1 MKILSAPTRSSIAL
15 LAISGA
21 GLVAAFVLGP
31 AALLRERY
39 PRFDNESAL
48 SAALGESMT
57 VFWQNGSGSLPSGLA
72 ELSDYWFRWH
82 AIKIVISALLIVVLG
97 LLAASLWKLF
107 QNRRIGRRYGSIGCA
122 VAAMSATA
130 LALFSVVLL
139 VLNIQATAVPLVA
152 LLPLLPGAHADAALT
167 QTLLQI
173 TRAVDE
179 PGNSQ
184 ADSPALLTLLEQITR
199 YYWTMIIEAT
209 ALSAAFGASTVVA
222 YRRYVAARDADHPRR
237 RFMYAFLGTAAMV
250 MTFAL
255 VLLLGAAVGAVADP
269 ATALQDSLGI

>member
-1 MKILSAPTRSSIAL
+1 
-15 LAISGA
+15 
-21 GLVAAFVLGP
+21 
-31 AALLRERY
+31 
-39 PRFDNESAL
+39 
-48 SAALGESMT
+48 MT
-57 VFWQNGSGSLPSGLA
+57 VFWHNGSRSFPSGLA

-107 QNRRIGRRYGSIGCA
+107 QGAGIGKTWVSIGCA
-122 VAAMSATA
+122 VAAMSATV

-152 LLPLLPGAHADAALT
+152 LLPLLPGEDADGALA

-179 PGNSQ
+179 PGSPQ
-184 ADSPALLTLLEQITR
+184 ADSPAVITLLGEIRR

-209 ALSAAFGASTVVA
+209 VLSAAFGASSVVTW
-222 YRRYVAARDADHPRR
+222 RRYVAARDADRPRR
-237 RFMYAFLGTAAMV
+237 RFTYAFLGTAAMV
-250 MTFAL
+250 TTFAMA
-255 VLLLGAAVGAVADP
+255 LLLSVAVEAVADP
-269 ATALQDSLGI
+269 AAALRNSLGI

>member
-15 LAISGA
+15 LTISGA

-48 SAALGESMT
+48 SAALGESLT
-57 VFWQNGSGSLPSGLA
+57 VFWQNGSRSLPSELA

-97 LLAASLWKLF
+97 LLAASLWNLF
-107 QNRRIGRRYGSIGCA
+107 LGTEIRKRWVSIGCA
-122 VAAMSATA
+122 VAAMSATV

-139 VLNIQATAVPLVA
+139 VLNIQATVVPLVA
-152 LLPLLPGAHADAALT
+152 LLPLLPEEQADGALA

-173 TRAVDE
+173 SRAVDE
-179 PGNSQ
+179 PGNPQ
-184 ADSPALLTLLEQITR
+184 ADSPAVLTLLEQISR
-199 YYWTMIIEAT
+199 YHWTMIIEAT
-209 ALSAAFGASTVVA
+209 ALSAAVGTASVIG
-222 YRRYVAARDADHPRR
+222 YRRYVAARDADRPRR
-237 RFMYAFLGTAAMV
+237 RFMYAFLGAAALATTFV
-250 MTFAL
+250 M
-255 VLLLGAAVGAVADP
+255 VLLVGAAVGGVADP
-269 ATALQDSLGI
+269 TAALRNSLGI

>member
-15 LAISGA
+15 LTISGA

-48 SAALGESMT
+48 SAALGESLT
-57 VFWQNGSGSLPSGLA
+57 VFWHNGSRSLPSGLA

-97 LLAASLWKLF
+97 LLAASLWNLF
-107 QNRRIGRRYGSIGCA
+107 LGTRIGKRWVSIGCA
-122 VAAMSATA
+122 LAAMNATV

-139 VLNIQATAVPLVA
+139 VLNIQATAVPMVA
-152 LLPLLPGAHADAALT
+152 LLPLLPEEQADGALA

-173 TRAVDE
+173 SRAVDE
-179 PGNSQ
+179 PGNPQ
-184 ADSPALLTLLEQITR
+184 ADSPAVLTLLEQISR
-199 YYWTMIIEAT
+199 YHWTMIIEAT
-209 ALSAAFGASTVVA
+209 ALSAAFGAVSVIG
-222 YRRYVAARDADHPRR
+222 YRRYVAARDADRPRR
-237 RFMYAFLGTAAMV
+237 RFMYAFLGAAALATTFV
-250 MTFAL
+250 M
-255 VLLLGAAVGAVADP
+255 VLLVGAAVGAVVDP
-269 ATALQDSLGI
+269 AAALRNSLGI